1 MDNIRGKTIAIT
13 GAARGIGYA
22 TAKALLARGARV
34 VIGDRD
40 VAFQESAVADLTK
53 LGQVSGYPLDVTDRE
68 SFATFLDKARTDGGG
83 HIDVLINN
91 AGVMPIGPFLE
102 QSEQAIR
109 SSIEVNLYGVIT
121 GCQLAL
127 PDMIARRSGHIINI
141 ASLSGLIPVPGQ
153 VVYVGAKFGV
163 VGLSAALAD
172 EVAPHGVDVSVI
184 MPPFTNTEL
193 ISGTK
198 IRRRHQAGRARGHR
212 GSGRQD
218 PGQAENPCLR
228 AHSAAFH
235 RTGRADA
242 RPARPPVAQQATRP
256 RHRVPDLRPHRS
268 AGLRA
273 ARAGRS
279 GRRGIVRSGSASI
292 ASIRVEELVG
302 RQPLIVGG
310 PDEDDVHELSVLGHV
325 HPDRRHRFEALAD
338 LGTRRRIEPDDE
350 LLVGLVVVE
359 SPTALDDSGVE
370 ALQTL
375 DELDAVGPSRP
386 EPLRVSSSASR
397 VARRLSRRALFASV
411 FLDT

>member
-1 MDNIRGKTIAIT
+1 MDNPLSGAEDLVLDVARPEQATPSHVGRTAARPPSNQNLTPVKFVGMDNIRGKTIAIT
-13 GAARGIGYA
+13 GAARGIGFA

-40 VAFQESAVADLTK
+40 VAFQESAVAGLTK

-68 SFATFLDKARTDGGG
+68 SFAAFLDKARTDGHG

-102 QSEQAIR
+102 QSEKAIR

-198 IRRRHQAGRARGHR
+198 
-212 GSGRQD
+212 SGGAIK
-218 PGQAENPCLR
+218 PVEPAAIAAAVIKTLEKPKTHVSVPAPLR
-228 AHSAAFH
+228 FTA
-235 RTGRADA
+235 
-242 RPARPPVAQQATRP
+242 QATQMLGP
-256 RHRVPDLRPHRS
+256 R
-268 AGLRA
+268 
-273 ARAGRS
+273 
-279 GRRGIVRSGSASI
+279 GRRWLNKRLGLDTVFLNFDRTARQGYEDRAQ
-292 ASIRVEELVG
+292 AAQGVVE
-302 RQPLIVGG
+302 G
-310 PDEDDVHELSVLGHV
+310 PDKN
-325 HPDRRHRFEALAD
+325 
-338 LGTRRRIEPDDE
+338 
-350 LLVGLVVVE
+350 
-359 SPTALDDSGVE
+359 
-370 ALQTL
+370 
-375 DELDAVGPSRP
+375 
-386 EPLRVSSSASR
+386 
-397 VARRLSRRALFASV
+397 
-411 FLDT
+411 